1 MKIHNRWPLKK
12 IRRKL
17 RKKETEA
24 EELFWQ
30 RVRNKKVNGLK
41 FKRQHSICNNIV
53 DFYCPSKKI
62 IIELDGEYHDT
73 EQQNIKDKLRDEHLQ
88 ALGFKIL
95 RFRNEKILFHLNQ
108 TIDILLNTIKNSNTN
123 DQ

>member
-12 IRRKL
+12 IRRRL

-41 FKRQHSICNNIV
+41 FKRQHSICNYIV
-53 DFYCPSKKI
+53 DFYCPSEKI

-73 EQQNIKDKLRDEHLQ
+73 EQQNVKDKLRDAHLQ
-88 ALGFKIL
+88 TLGFKIL
-95 RFRNEKILFHLNQ
+95 RFRNEKILFHLNH
-108 TIDILLNTIKNSNTN
+108 TIEIILNTIKNSNTN
-123 DQ
+123 NQ